1 MHFKVFWWAML
12 ISHIRAFNLVFT
24 FWLLILDSCQ
34 PCLPLSIAILVLG
47 VSLVWV
53 LELVVL
59 KDEG

>member
-1 MHFKVFWWAML
+1 ML

-34 PCLPLSIAILVLG
+34 PCLPLSLAIAILVLG

-59 KDEG
+59 NDEG